1 MKEQWNKL
9 TRAQQNQTLIL
20 VMAVVLGGY
29 GFWYSGVHKELANT
43 ENLISRKQNRL
54 EKRASV
60 QPAPKVAK
68 ASEKEITTLRETLV
82 QEEADFRRLMQRFV
96 PLDSQQ
102 QQQRLR
108 RELTNL
114 ATGLGLKI
122 TRLEDVGRRSGN
134 DQNAPDFGNYTEV
147 DPRYGRPL
155 LSLQAWGPYFG
166 VQTFLDE
173 LASLSYVV
181 APVNFRLM
189 AQEDEN
195 QAPNSRPE
203 APVLKVE
210 MVLAI

>member
-1 MKEQWNKL
+1 MKEHWIKL

-20 VMAVVLGGY
+20 VTAVMLGGY
-29 GFWYSGVHKELANT
+29 GFWYSGVHKELAKT
-43 ENLISRKQNRL
+43 ENLVSRKQNRL
-54 EKRASV
+54 EQRASV
-60 QPAPKVAK
+60 QPAPKAAR
-68 ASEKEITTLRETLV
+68 ASEKDITALRDALE

-114 ATGLGLKI
+114 ATGMGLKI
-122 TRLEDVGRRSGN
+122 NKLEDVARRAGN
-134 DQNAPDFGNYTEV
+134 AQTAPDFGNYTEV

-155 LSLQAWGPYFG
+155 LALQAWGSYFG
-166 VQTFLDE
+166 VQSFLDE
-173 LASLSYVV
+173 LASLSYVA
-181 APVNFRLM
+181 APVNFRLL
-189 AQEDEN
+189 AQEDED
-195 QAPNSRPE
+195 QTPNSRPE